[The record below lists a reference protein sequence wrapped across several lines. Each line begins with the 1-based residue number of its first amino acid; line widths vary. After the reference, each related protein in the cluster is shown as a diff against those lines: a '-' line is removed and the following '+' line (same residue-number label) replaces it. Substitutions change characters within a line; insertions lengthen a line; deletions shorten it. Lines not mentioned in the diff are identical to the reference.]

1 MCHAGVTE
9 AMPLRLGN
17 ANAAGLVRAISMF
30 AKCWFGIFFANPGR
44 MEGGVD
50 GEGMEGWMEVGVWR
64 WMDGWTE
71 QWMDE

>member
-30 AKCWFGIFFANPGR
+30 AKCWFGSFFAILEGW
-44 MEGGVD
+44 MEG
-50 GEGMEGWMEVGVWR
+50 GMEGWMEVGVWR

>member
-30 AKCWFGIFFANPGR
+30 AKCWFGNFFAIPGR

-50 GEGMEGWMEVGVWR
+50 GGRNGRLDGGWSLEVDGWVDGG
-64 WMDGWTE
+64 MDG
-71 QWMDE
+71 